1 MMTREELMA
10 LDKMK
15 LVDMVLSLIANKGVC
30 EANGE
35 CESKPA
41 DMMGGKMGGSCTGGM
56 KSGGSC
62 KGGAMPAAG
71 SCKS

>member
-1 MMTREELMA
+1 MKMMTREELMA

-41 DMMGGKMGGSCTGGM
+41 DKMPGSCKAGGSCT
-56 KSGGSC
+56 
-62 KGGAMPAAG
+62 GGAMPAAG